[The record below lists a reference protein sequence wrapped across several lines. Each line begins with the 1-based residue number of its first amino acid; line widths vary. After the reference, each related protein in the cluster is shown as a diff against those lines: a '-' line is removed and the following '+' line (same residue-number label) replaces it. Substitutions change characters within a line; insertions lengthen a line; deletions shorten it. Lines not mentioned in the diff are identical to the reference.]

1 MLGVYSGFV
10 YFYLCDETSKS
21 VYLPL
26 IIMSAGA
33 LIAYELKMRMTTKFI
48 TLDRRGELVMLVYYK
63 WLGYSTKSRQVP
75 VINMLGFKNYSRWLK
90 IPSYGYRFNNKINVG
105 LINF

>member
-1 MLGVYSGFV
+1 
-10 YFYLCDETSKS
+10 
-21 VYLPL
+21 
-26 IIMSAGA
+26 MSAGA
-33 LIAYELKMRMTTKFI
+33 LIAYEFKMRMTTKYI

-75 VINMLGFKNYSRWLK
+75 VINMLGLKNYSRWLK
-90 IPSYGYRFNNKINVG
+90 IPSYGYRFNNKVNVG